1 MRYDAEHKELTRRKV
16 LSEAAA
22 AIRRHGPAGVGV
34 AALMAQAG
42 LTHGGFYAHFRSK
55 DELVAEAISA
65 MFDERYRGFRS
76 CVEGKEPTKG
86 LAMFVDRYLSA
97 THRDGIESGCP
108 LPSLAS
114 DVARLPLAAR
124 RRFAA
129 GAERLTQG
137 IADALRK
144 LGKADP
150 RGLAASMLAEMVG
163 ALALARAIDDP
174 DFSRQILKSSREAIK
189 RRMGLDQK
197 RPIAAAGCS
206 SRF

>member
-16 LSEAAA
+16 LSGAAA

-34 AALMAQAG
+34 ADLMAQAG
-42 LTHGGFYAHFRSK
+42 LTHGGFYAHFKSK

-76 CVEGKEPTKG
+76 YVEGKEPTKG
-86 LAMFVDRYLSA
+86 LARFVDRYLSTA
-97 THRDGIESGCP
+97 HRDGIESGCP
-108 LPSLAS
+108 LPSLSS
-114 DVARLPLAAR
+114 DVARLPLVAR

-137 IADALRK
+137 IANVLRE

-163 ALALARAIDDP
+163 ALALSRAVADP
-174 DFSRQILKSSREAIK
+174 DLSGQILTSSREAIK
-189 RRMGLDQK
+189 RRLGLD
-197 RPIAAAGCS
+197 RN
-206 SRF
+206 

>member
-16 LSEAAA
+16 LSAAAA

-34 AALMAQAG
+34 ADLMAQAG
-42 LTHGGFYAHFRSK
+42 LTHGGFYAHFKSK

-76 CVEGKEPTKG
+76 YVEAEEPAKG
-86 LAMFVDRYLSA
+86 LAMFVDRYLST
-97 THRDGIESGCP
+97 THRDRIESGCP
-108 LPSLAS
+108 LPSLSS

-137 IADALRK
+137 IANVLRA

-163 ALALARAIDDP
+163 ALALSRAVADP
-174 DFSRQILKSSREAIK
+174 DLSGQILTSSREAIK
-189 RRMGLDQK
+189 RRIGLDQK
-197 RPIAAAGCS
+197 
-206 SRF
+206 

>member
-22 AIRRHGPAGVGV
+22 AIRRRGPAGVGV
-34 AALMAQAG
+34 ADLMAQAG
-42 LTHGGFYAHFRSK
+42 LTHGGFYAHFKSK

-76 CVEGKEPTKG
+76 YVEGKEPTKG
-86 LAMFVDRYLSA
+86 LAMFVDRYLST

-108 LPSLAS
+108 LPSLSS

-137 IADALRK
+137 IANVLRE

-150 RGLAASMLAEMVG
+150 RGLAASVLAEMVG
-163 ALALARAIDDP
+163 ALTLSRTVADP
-174 DFSRQILKSSREAIK
+174 DLSRQILTSSREAIK
-189 RRMGLDQK
+189 RRLGLDQN
-197 RPIAAAGCS
+197 
-206 SRF
+206 

>member
-1 MRYDAEHKELTRRKV
+1 MRYDAQHKELTRRKV

-22 AIRRHGPAGVGV
+22 AIRRRGPAGVGV
-34 AALMAQAG
+34 ADLMAQAG
-42 LTHGGFYAHFRSK
+42 LTHGGFYAHFKSK

-76 CVEGKEPTKG
+76 CVEGKEPARG
-86 LAMFVDRYLSA
+86 LAMFVDRYLST
-97 THRDGIESGCP
+97 THRDGIQSGCP
-108 LPSLAS
+108 LPSLSS

-137 IADALRK
+137 IANVLRE

-150 RGLAASMLAEMVG
+150 RDLAASMLAEMVG
-163 ALALARAIDDP
+163 ALALSRAVADP
-174 DFSRQILKSSREAIK
+174 DLSGQILTSSREAI
-189 RRMGLDQK
+189 RRRIGLDQN
-197 RPIAAAGCS
+197 
-206 SRF
+206 

>member
-1 MRYDAEHKELTRRKV
+1 MRYDAEHKEVTRRKV

-34 AALMAQAG
+34 ADLMAQAG
-42 LTHGGFYAHFRSK
+42 LTHGGFYAHFKSK

-65 MFDERYRGFRS
+65 MFDERYRGFRWY
-76 CVEGKEPTKG
+76 VEGKQPARG
-86 LAMFVDRYLSA
+86 LAMFVDRYLST
-97 THRDGIESGCP
+97 THRDGIQSGCP
-108 LPSLAS
+108 LPSLSS

-137 IADALRK
+137 IANVLSE
-144 LGKADP
+144 LGNTDP

-163 ALALARAIDDP
+163 ALALSRAVADP
-174 DFSRQILKSSREAIK
+174 DLSRQILTSSRGAIK
-189 RRMGLDQK
+189 RRVGLDQN
-197 RPIAAAGCS
+197 
-206 SRF
+206 

>member
-1 MRYDAEHKELTRRKV
+1 MRYDAQHKELTRRKV

-22 AIRRHGPAGVGV
+22 AIRRRGPAGVGV
-34 AALMAQAG
+34 ADLMAQAG
-42 LTHGGFYAHFRSK
+42 LTHGGFYAHFKSK

-76 CVEGKEPTKG
+76 YVQGKEPTKG
-86 LAMFVDRYLSA
+86 LATFVDRYLS
-97 THRDGIESGCP
+97 TMHRDGIESGCP

-137 IADALRK
+137 IANVLREM
-144 LGKADP
+144 GKADP

-163 ALALARAIDDP
+163 ALALSRAVADSGL
-174 DFSRQILKSSREAIK
+174 SRQILTFSRDAIK
-189 RRMGLDQK
+189 RRLGLDQN
-197 RPIAAAGCS
+197 
-206 SRF
+206 

>member
-1 MRYDAEHKELTRRKV
+1 VRYDAGHKELTRRRV

-22 AIRRHGPAGVGV
+22 AIRRRGPAGVGV
-34 AALMAQAG
+34 ADLMAQAG
-42 LTHGGFYAHFRSK
+42 LTHGGFYVHFESK

-65 MFDERYRGFRS
+65 MFDERYRGFRLY
-76 CVEGKEPTKG
+76 VEGKEPAKG
-86 LAMFVDRYLSA
+86 LAMFVDRYLS
-97 THRDGIESGCP
+97 TVHRDGIESGCP
-108 LPSLAS
+108 LPSLSS

-137 IADALRK
+137 IANVLRE

-163 ALALARAIDDP
+163 ALALSRAVADP
-174 DFSRQILKSSREAIK
+174 ELSKQILASSREAIK
-189 RRMGLDQK
+189 RRMGLDQN
-197 RPIAAAGCS
+197 
-206 SRF
+206 